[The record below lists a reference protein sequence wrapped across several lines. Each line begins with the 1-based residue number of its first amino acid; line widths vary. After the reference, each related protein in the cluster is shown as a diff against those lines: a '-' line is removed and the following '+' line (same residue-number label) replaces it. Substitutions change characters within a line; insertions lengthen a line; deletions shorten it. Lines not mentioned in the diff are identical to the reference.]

1 MPLAE
6 IASFTLAKPPLSMPL
21 LPSLPS
27 LHCSLLQK
35 RPLLFYFLVQVHAPG
50 AVINNFEDIHSYQQN
65 KKHYTGP
72 SGYET
77 PFGIPVGKC
86 FKSFRSM
93 LGVESKVKV
102 CGGAPFFV
110 CDLPLQ

>member
-1 MPLAE
+1 
-6 IASFTLAKPPLSMPL
+6 MPL
-21 LPSLPS
+21 LSSHPS

-35 RPLLFYFLVQVHAPG
+35 RPLLFYFLVQVHVPG

-65 KKHYTGP
+65 KKHHTGP

>member
-65 KKHYTGP
+65 KNTNRHL
-72 SGYET
+72 
-77 PFGIPVGKC
+77 
-86 FKSFRSM
+86 FKPIQYRC
-93 LGVESKVKV
+93 ESKVKTPYV
-102 CGGAPFFV
+102 VTTPYV
-110 CDLPLQ
+110 PYENTV